1 MYSVC
6 KFTGSW
12 YFTCKSCKRYGKSQI
27 YVQHYPNGNLKK
39 IMVFF
44 ALANLE
50 LYKLTLKLP
59 CPVLEI
65 AAEARS
71 RQPVWRSGK
80 KERWREIT
88 IQGADH
94 QAKWDVFDWERIQ
107 RFPEEKTVDTETILQ
122 ERQEP
127 FKKHFEVTGSQDLS
141 IKTMRAMFSNSLLQH
156 ISYFYFLPFRTKCAV
171 LILAFMWNRRV
182 LMHVMSEK
190 AKRKQ

>member
-1 MYSVC
+1 MLHENLTFVLSFILCMNCTYSVY

-12 YFTCKSCKRYGKSQI
+12 YSTCKSCKRYCRSHI
-27 YVQHYPNGNLKK
+27 YVKHYPNGNLKN

-44 ALANLE
+44 ALANVE
-50 LYKLTLKLP
+50 LYKLTLTLP

-65 AAEARS
+65 AAETRS
-71 RQPVWRSGK
+71 RQPAWRSGK

-107 RFPEEKTVDTETILQ
+107 RFSEEKTVNTETILQ

-127 FKKHFEVTGSQDLS
+127 FKKHFEVAGSQELSS
-141 IKTMRAMFSNSLLQH
+141 IKTMRAMFSNS
-156 ISYFYFLPFRTKCAV
+156 
-171 LILAFMWNRRV
+171 
-182 LMHVMSEK
+182 
-190 AKRKQ
+190 

>member
-1 MYSVC
+1 MLHVNQTFALSFILCMNCSYSVC

-12 YFTCKSCKRYGKSQI
+12 YSICKSCKRYCKSQI
-27 YVQHYPNGNLKK
+27 YVKHYPNGNIIRKN

-50 LYKLTLKLP
+50 LYKLTLTLP

-65 AAEARS
+65 AAETRS
-71 RQPVWRSGK
+71 RQPVWRSGE

-107 RFPEEKTVDTETILQ
+107 RFSEEKTVNTETILQ

-127 FKKHFEVTGSQDLS
+127 FKKHFEVTGCQDLS
-141 IKTMRAMFSNSLLQH
+141 IKTMRAMFSNS
-156 ISYFYFLPFRTKCAV
+156 
-171 LILAFMWNRRV
+171 
-182 LMHVMSEK
+182 
-190 AKRKQ
+190 